1 MLFIGFQEN
10 VHIIRNVGES
20 VSIDEWI
27 IELQLEHDSL
37 KTIKPRIV
45 DNYDELEE
53 ELEKVE

>member
-10 VHIIRNVGES
+10 VHIIRNVGEP

-45 DNYDELEE
+45 EI
-53 ELEKVE
+53 